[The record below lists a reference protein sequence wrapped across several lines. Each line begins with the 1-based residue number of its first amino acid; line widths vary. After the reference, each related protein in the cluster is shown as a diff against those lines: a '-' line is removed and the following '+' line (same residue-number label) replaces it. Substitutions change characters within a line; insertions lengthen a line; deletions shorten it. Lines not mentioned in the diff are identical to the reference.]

1 MFFSQAAPFVTTF
14 IEDLNRAIET
24 HKPGHGLSTIQRG
37 WLSFCIMGVLVT
49 NSVCWARFQRAG
61 LGRYSMAALCWMFCH
76 AKIPWDL
83 LLIQSVRVILARYGI
98 SEGSLLLD
106 DTDKKRSKTTRR
118 IGHVHKIKDKPSGGF
133 VMGQEIVFLVLATA
147 KITFPVGFAFYMPDP
162 ALSQWNRRKKQ
173 FKKSGGMGPF
183 LPKPPLSEK
192 YPTKQEIALRLLAEF
207 KQNHPDLRVRCVVAD
222 ALYGSKDFVSKAS
235 LIFDGVQV
243 ISQLKS
249 DQNLRFKNKTMSVE
263 AFFSTYAA
271 ITETLVIRGGDSL
284 RATVASA
291 RLHVCAHGT
300 KRFVVAVKYEG
311 EEQYRYLAASDLSWT
326 TRDILKAQ
334 SLRWLI
340 EVFHED
346 WKSFEGWGQL
356 TKQQGDE
363 GSSHSLIL
371 SLLTDHCLLLHPEQ
385 RARIENKLPACTVGS
400 LQARVRVDSLFTLI
414 DDLLASEDPKEM
426 LSQLSRKVKE
436 LHELRPSKKH
446 MIGRDLGR
454 LEPSPSLKYKAAKV
468 V

>member
-24 HKPGHGLSTIQRG
+24 HKPGHGLSATQRG

-61 LGRYSMAALCWMFCH
+61 LGRYSMAALCWVFCH

-83 LLIQSVRVILARYGI
+83 LLFRSVRVILARYAI

-106 DTDKKRSKTTRR
+106 DTDKKRSKSTRR
-118 IGHVHKIKDKPSGGF
+118 IGHVHKIKDKSSGGF
-133 VMGQEIVFLVLATA
+133 VMGQEIVFLVLGTA

-162 ALSQWNRRKKQ
+162 ALSEWNRRRKQLKKA
-173 FKKSGGMGPF
+173 GGMGPF
-183 LPKPPLSEK
+183 LPKPHLNEK
-192 YPTKQEIALRLLAEF
+192 YPTKQEIGLRLLAEF
-207 KQNHPDLRVRCVVAD
+207 KQNHLDIRVRCVVAD

-235 LIFDGVQV
+235 LLFGGVQV

-249 DQNLRFKNKTMSVE
+249 DQNLRFKNKVMTVE
-263 AFFSTYAA
+263 AFFSKYAA
-271 ITETLVIRGGDSL
+271 ISETLTIRGGNSV

-311 EEQYRYLAASDLSWT
+311 EEQYRYLVASDLSWT

-356 TKQQGDE
+356 TKQQGEE

-371 SLLTDHCLLLHPEQ
+371 SLLTDHSLLLHPEQ
-385 RARIENKLPACTVGS
+385 MARIENKLPACTVGS

-414 DDLLASEDPKEM
+414 HDLLASEDPKKM
-426 LSQLSRKVKE
+426 LSQLSQKVKE
-436 LHELRPSKKH
+436 LHELKHSKKH

-454 LEPSPSLKYKAAKV
+454 LGPSPSLKYKAA
-468 V
+468 